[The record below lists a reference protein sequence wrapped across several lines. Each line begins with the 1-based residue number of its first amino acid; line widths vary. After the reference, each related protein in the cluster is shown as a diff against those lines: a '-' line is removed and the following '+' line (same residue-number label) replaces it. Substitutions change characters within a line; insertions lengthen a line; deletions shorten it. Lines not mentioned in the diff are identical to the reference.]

1 MGRLRIAIVDQ
12 PGTLARIAD
21 VIGRSSANIIEV
33 YHQRLFYD
41 VPAKRADVDV
51 VLETRNARH
60 GKEFIPRLEKN
71 GFPTPPLPAHSATG
85 PRSPLRP
92 PGVWTGGRKAG
103 PPGPQHTL

>member
-1 MGRLRIAIVDQ
+1 MVRLRIAIVDQ

-51 VLETRNARH
+51 VLETRNAEH
-60 GKEFIPRLEKN
+60 VKEIIASLEQN
-71 GFPTPPLPAHSATG
+71 GFPTQIGRASC
-85 PRSPLRP
+85 RERVCQYVSIW
-92 PGVWTGGRKAG
+92 VVGGFTQNK
-103 PPGPQHTL
+103 TNKN